1 MNRKTMRTDLA
12 FEDGMEW
19 DKMGSNRIEKDGWM
33 DGLDWFGVYVHSIE
47 RCMCTVHGHV
57 HGSTGMYSAREGEN
71 VHATPLL

>member
-1 MNRKTMRTDLA
+1 
-12 FEDGMEW
+12 
-19 DKMGSNRIEKDGWM
+19 M
-33 DGLDWFGVYVHSIE
+33 DGLDWVGVYVHSIE